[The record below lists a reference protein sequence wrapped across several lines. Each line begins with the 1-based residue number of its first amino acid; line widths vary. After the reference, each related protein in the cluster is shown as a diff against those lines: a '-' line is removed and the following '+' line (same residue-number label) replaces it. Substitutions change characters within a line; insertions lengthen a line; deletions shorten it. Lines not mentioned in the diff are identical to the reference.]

1 MIFTMFSAIT
11 VNAADAKG
19 IDLSADISKDN
30 KTITVNATASGT
42 EGALSNF
49 TIAMTVPEGVTTDNV
64 KAESASTQSLTTNV
78 ADGILYVGFLD
89 MSGKG
94 VTFADNKLVTITISL
109 PTALTD
115 DVTMTLTEMVK
126 SFHQALWRSLRSFLR
141 AERVFSTMT
150 LKVQSRL
157 PEYSTLGW
165 KLCLRKLRQ
174 TVRST
179 AGLWQRLTWCEQ
191 LLTAIL

>member
-1 MIFTMFSAIT
+1 MKNKKIISLICALAMIFTMFSAIT

-30 KTITVNATASGT
+30 KTITVNATAVGT

-94 VTFADNKLVTITISL
+94 VTFADNK
-109 PTALTD
+109 
-115 DVTMTLTEMVK
+115 
-126 SFHQALWRSLRSFLR
+126 R
-141 AERVFSTMT
+141 
-150 LKVQSRL
+150 
-157 PEYSTLGW
+157 
-165 KLCLRKLRQ
+165 
-174 TVRST
+174 
-179 AGLWQRLTWCEQ
+179 
-191 LLTAIL
+191 